1 MYSHEYQDAVLASD
15 LSAQAKLVALAISYH
30 YNWKKA
36 IESFPSISKLVQR
49 TSLSKATICR
59 AKNELVSRGYL
70 VSTRRFNDSNLYLPV
85 IPLQSQTETLVVS
98 EGVTNYEYNYEVNY
112 EEKVANATLVI
123 NNNIDQEEYWRTFDE
138 KERYRRRHPAG
149 GSNKKSGRSN
159 KKPRRNN
166 QDSPGITGVLEEPI
180 SREEDYRMGGW

>member
-1 MYSHEYQDAVLASD
+1 MHSWEYQEAVFASN
-15 LSAQAKLVALAISYH
+15 LSYKAKLVGLAISYY
-30 YNWKKA
+30 YNWKEA
-36 IESFPSISKLVQR
+36 SPSFPSIELLQQR

-70 VSTRRFNDSNLYLPV
+70 VSTRRFNNSNLYLPV
-85 IPLQSQTETLVVS
+85 IPPQSQTETLVVS
-98 EGVTNYEYNYEVNY
+98 EGVTNNEYNYEVNY

-123 NNNIDQEEYWRTFDE
+123 NNNIDQEEYWRTFDD

-166 QDSPGITGVLEEPI
+166 QDSPGITGILEEPI

>member
-85 IPLQSQTETLVVS
+85 IPSQSQTETLVVS

-112 EEKVANATLVI
+112 EKKAASAALGI
-123 NNNIDQEEYWRTFDE
+123 INNIDQEGIWKVFDNE
-138 KERYRRRHPAG
+138 ERYTRPRPA
-149 GSNKKSGRSN
+149 GRSN
-159 KKPRRNN
+159 KNSRRINKETRRNN
-166 QDSPGITGVLEEPI
+166 PSSEELAGFHQDLIT
-180 SREEDYRMGGW
+180 SRETDWLG